1 MDHAIAVGAT
11 PLFLASQNGH
21 LEVVLM
27 LLFAGASVDHVFVN
41 LGATALIAAANSGH
55 ARVVRALLDHGCDA
69 TLQHSSTKGTALH
82 FAAMNGHR
90 KCVILLAPLSSK
102 KELEDLTSLV
112 PLQVPAFARTPHT
125 HPRTHE
131 SSFLVKRGI

>member
-1 MDHAIAVGAT
+1 MVQA
-11 PLFLASQNGH
+11 
-21 LEVVLM
+21 
-27 LLFAGASVDHVFVN
+27 LLSAGASVDHFLAN
-41 LGATALIAAANSGH
+41 DGSTALMAAAYTGH
-55 ARVVRALLDHGCDA
+55 KKVVRALLDHGCDA

-131 SSFLVKRGI
+131 SSFLVKRGT